1 MPNSSLLFIGIPRAS
16 VNCEFRVAST
26 PKTGKKLISQGY
38 KVLIETGAVLGASIP
53 NEAYAAVGAEIVNA
67 VQS

>member
-1 MPNSSLLFIGIPRAS
+1 MQNSSHLVIGIPRER

-26 PKTGKKLISQGY
+26 PETVKKLISQGH
-38 KVLIETGAVLGASIP
+38 KVLIETDAGLGASVP